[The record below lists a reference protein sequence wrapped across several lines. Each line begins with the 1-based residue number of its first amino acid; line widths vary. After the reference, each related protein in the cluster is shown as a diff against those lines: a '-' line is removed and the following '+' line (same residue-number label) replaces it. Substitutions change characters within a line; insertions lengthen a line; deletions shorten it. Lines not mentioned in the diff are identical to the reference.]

1 MIIKHVA
8 MKTVQKSS
16 FVELTKYI
24 TNAQDKQERVGQVT
38 VTNCHQQDPLD
49 AALEVYATQAQN
61 KRATSDKTYHI
72 IISFRAG
79 EHPSDQALREIEQ
92 KVCAGLGY
100 AEHQRISAVHH
111 DTDNLHIH
119 VAINKIHPERLTIH
133 TPYFD
138 HLKFGPLCE
147 RLEIEYGLERDN
159 HQVKKT
165 SSEARAAD
173 MENMAGIE
181 SLLGWIK
188 RECLS
193 ELKQANTWSEFNQV
207 LATNG
212 LEIQKRGNGFIVTD
226 KNGTAVKASSI
237 SRELS
242 KDKLE
247 TRFGPFEPLP
257 KASANGIEQGG
268 KGAGSKKPVG
278 KVGKAPPPAGL
289 RHPDTIGKIGVLHI
303 DSGKRYEPRPV
314 KTKYDTTALFARYKE
329 QQNGFYTE
337 KKHGMQTAGANRLKA
352 LEDAKRSAKLKRTAI
367 KLLGESPAVKRA
379 LYSMTHKKLLADI
392 KKIRDDHQRTKS
404 DLANRTRRQ
413 SWNEWL
419 QSQAKAGDQESLAAL
434 RARDIKREPRRDA
447 LTTPANT
454 SAPAGIK
461 LDNVTKKGTV
471 IYREGS
477 TSIRDDGDRLKV
489 AKGSANEALEAALKL
504 AIIKYGPR
512 IKVNGSDEFKERIAQ
527 VAAAT
532 KLNISFDDA
541 KLERRRQILLA
552 TQPQQ
557 EKTDVNRH
565 AQPTGRTQPSGPSTG
580 RRGPGTSDA
589 RQPTAHRFAGGG
601 LRSDVRTTGQPGRA
615 GLGTNGGGIGGNP
628 ASRPAKPGI
637 SKVGAFPPPKG
648 RKRVLNL
655 SELDVVR
662 IANSSEVL
670 LPRDVL
676 PHVDNQDR
684 REPHNGVRR
693 GVFGAGGINDPK
705 AAAANKYVA
714 EREAKRLG
722 GFDITKHSSYNGESI
737 REATYSGVRNVDGQ
751 HLALVKHADRIAVVP
766 VDEKTAQRLSRLKL
780 GEPLSVSA
788 GSIKKRGRSR

>member
-1 MIIKHVA
+1 LIVKHVA

-79 EHPSDQALREIEQ
+79 EHPSDQALKEIEE

-159 HQVKKT
+159 HQVRKT

-188 RECLS
+188 RECLP
-193 ELKQANTWSEFNQV
+193 ELRQANSWSEFNQV
-207 LATNG
+207 LTTNG

-237 SRELS
+237 ARELS

-247 TRFGPFEPLP
+247 TRFGPFELPP
-257 KASANGIEQGG
+257 KAGANGIEQGR
-268 KGAGSKKPVG
+268 KGAVSKKPVG

-329 QQNGFYTE
+329 EQNGFYAE

-352 LEDAKRSAKLKRTAI
+352 LEDAKRGAKLKRTAI
-367 KLLGESPAVKRA
+367 KLLGESAPVKRA

-392 KKIRDDHQRTKS
+392 KKIRADHQRTKS
-404 DLANRTRRQ
+404 DIANRTRRQ

-419 QSQAKAGDQESLAAL
+419 QSQAKAGDQEALAAL
-434 RARDIKREPRRDA
+434 RARDTKREPRRDA
-447 LTTPANT
+447 LTTPANA

-471 IYREGS
+471 IYRDGP

-489 AKGSANEALEAALKL
+489 AKGSGNEALEAALKL
-504 AIIKYGPR
+504 AIAKYGPR

-532 KLNISFDDA
+532 KLNISFDDT
-541 KLERRRQILLA
+541 KLEKRRQFLLA

-565 AQPTGRTQPSGPSTG
+565 DQPTGRTQPSGPSTG
-580 RRGPGTSDA
+580 RDRRRSSDA
-589 RQPTAHRFAGGG
+589 RQPTAHRFAGNGS
-601 LRSDVRTTGQPGRA
+601 RSDVRTTGQPGRA
-615 GLGTNGGGIGGNP
+615 GLASNAGGIGGSAN
-628 ASRPAKPGI
+628 RPVKPGVG
-637 SKVGAFPPPKG
+637 KVGAFPPPPD
-648 RKRVLNL
+648 RKRLRNL
-655 SELDVVR
+655 SQLGVVR
-662 IANSSEVL
+662 IANGSESL
-670 LPRDVL
+670 LPRDVH
-676 PHVDNQDR
+676 PHVDNQGA
-684 REPHNGVRR
+684 EPHNGVRR
-693 GVFGAGGINDPK
+693 SVFGAGGISDPK

-714 EREAKRLG
+714 EREAKRTE

-751 HLALVKHADRIAVVP
+751 HLALVKHADQIAVVP
-766 VDEKTAQRLSRLKL
+766 VDEKTAQRLSRMKL
-780 GEPLSVSA
+780 GEPLSVSG